1 MCRGRSAPVGANDL
15 VIDLETALARPRHR
29 EPRAALTGDE
39 EREIEL
45 YGFNSRLPIHIT
57 GKRGPRRPSVRLE
70 CSLQDVGHRDVAR
83 RDRLDGVACCVEAT
97 ALSPV

>member
-15 VIDLETALARPRHR
+15 VIDLEAALARPRHR
-29 EPRAALTGDE
+29 EPRVILTGDE

-45 YGFNSRLPIHIT
+45 YGFKSRLPIHIT
-57 GKRGPRRPSVRLE
+57 RKREPRRPSVRVE
-70 CSLQDVGHRDVAR
+70 CSLQDVRHRDVAP
-83 RDRLDGVACCVEAT
+83 RDRLDDVGCYVEAT